1 MNIETKICQNCEQSF
16 VIEPED
22 FTFYEKIKVPPP
34 TWCPECRAIRRMV
47 FWNQS
52 NLYRKKDSRTGE
64 EIFSTYPARAD
75 VKIYDHDYW
84 WSDAWDPMEFGMA
97 IDFSRPFLEQLK
109 ELNAKVPLPSRSVRG
124 MVNSDYS
131 NQASCV
137 KDCYPCFNG
146 GNAENCLYCVAFQ
159 RIKDTMDAYAVLD
172 LELGYEL
179 YQAGSSSRCFFSS
192 DVENCRDVWF
202 SRDCVDCSDCFGC
215 VNLRHKRYCIFNEQC
230 TKEDYEKNVKA
241 LDRGSHAAV
250 QDIKKK
256 LRELYL
262 RLPHK
267 FLHGLHNVN
276 VSGDYVYNSKNA
288 HDVFEAGELEDVR
301 YSENL
306 ATGVKDAYDYT
317 NWGEHSELIYEASSC
332 GDNCRNIKFCFDCW
346 PAMRDSEYCLSCHS
360 SGNLF
365 GCVGLRNKQYCILN
379 KQYTREE
386 YEELLPRIIDHM
398 TAMPYTNQNGR
409 TYRYGEFFSG
419 ILFVQNAI

>member
-131 NQASCV
+131 NQASYL

-241 LDRGSHAAV
+241 LDRGS
-250 QDIKKK
+250 
-256 LRELYL
+256 
-262 RLPHK
+262 
-267 FLHGLHNVN
+267 
-276 VSGDYVYNSKNA
+276 
-288 HDVFEAGELEDVR
+288 
-301 YSENL
+301 
-306 ATGVKDAYDYT
+306 
-317 NWGEHSELIYEASSC
+317 
-332 GDNCRNIKFCFDCW
+332 
-346 PAMRDSEYCLSCHS
+346 
-360 SGNLF
+360 
-365 GCVGLRNKQYCILN
+365 
-379 KQYTREE
+379 
-386 YEELLPRIIDHM
+386 
-398 TAMPYTNQNGR
+398 
-409 TYRYGEFFSG
+409 
-419 ILFVQNAI
+419 